1 MRPAPAAKSAERTT
15 SKAAGGTNTTSFR
28 FNSPTL
34 ERACD
39 HSLRRGVLLIVDL
52 RALQL
57 AAVVDVDRLPLREH
71 VERGLPR
78 FAMAVAGLLHPAER
92 QVHLGARRSGV
103 DVGDPGLQV
112 PHRLERLVDV
122 AREDRR

>member
-52 RALQL
+52 RPLQL

-71 VERGLPR
+71 LERGLPR
-78 FAMAVAGLLHPAER
+78 FAMPVAGLLHPAPR
-92 QVHLGARRSGV
+92 Q
-103 DVGDPGLQV
+103 
-112 PHRLERLVDV
+112 
-122 AREDRR
+122 DRRGAPRSRLHAGDHRPHAPPRPG